1 MKGTNYLQ
9 MMEEA
14 KTSAE
19 AQDILMKVDEII
31 PKVEA
36 PIDNEYSNWTDDE
49 LSDYLNILYKV
60 RPYYEKHFEEFHTPR
75 ELQEFDELVR

>member
-14 KTSAE
+14 KTSDE
-19 AQDILMKVDEII
+19 AQDIFMKVENEII

-36 PIDNEYSNWTDDE
+36 PIDNEYSNWTDEE
-49 LSDYLNILYKV
+49 LAEYLNMLEKVERIYVMRSIL
-60 RPYYEKHFEEFHTPR
+60 ENW
-75 ELQEFDELVR
+75 

>member
-1 MKGTNYLQ
+1 MKSTNYLQ

-31 PKVEA
+31 SKVLF
-36 PIDNEYSNWTDDE
+36 DFD
-49 LSDYLNILYKV
+49 LVKV
-60 RPYYEKHFEEFHTPR
+60 SC
-75 ELQEFDELVR
+75 

>member
-9 MMEEA
+9 MMEET

-19 AQDILMKVDEII
+19 ALDIIVKVDEII

-36 PIDNEYSNWTDDE
+36 PIDNEYSNWTDGE
-49 LSDYLNILYKV
+49 LSEYLDMLYKV
-60 RPYYEKHFEEFHTPR
+60 EPYYEEHLEEFYTPR